1 MKKLSMLLAFCLLSV
16 SLCGCQSQ
24 LTSSSQ
30 GSEVSAVSASSTIQ
44 EGDPVAICLDESLEQ
59 DMEELIRYLEA
70 SGNETE
76 YELLVLP
83 EDTEDREPELTRIRT
98 EIMAGEGPDAFI
110 LSTAIPGAV
119 LDPSTGETMES
130 LFPNVEKS
138 MYSHLFLDLEDMV
151 QQSEIVDLENCNQ
164 AVMDVGVT
172 GDGRFLLP
180 LTYTFSG
187 IMVDRSALEDPDYT
201 FSTLDQL
208 LQSDQETLKGLFSYS
223 TLGMFPN
230 CLGLL
235 ADYQGQNLLVTSE
248 SLQTAIEQGESFA
261 AYQDEQYSGSTA
273 RLGGLAA
280 SWSDWMNL
288 PYEETAYNVYPLSL
302 IHIWKLYICYPQ

>member
-187 IMVDRSALEDPDYT
+187 IMVDRSALGPVAAKRSGDAERAV
-201 FSTLDQL
+201 L
-208 LQSDQETLKGLFSYS
+208 LQYAGHVPQL
-223 TLGMFPN
+223 
-230 CLGLL
+230 
-235 ADYQGQNLLVTSE
+235 
-248 SLQTAIEQGESFA
+248 
-261 AYQDEQYSGSTA
+261 SGPF
-273 RLGGLAA
+273 GGLSGPKPAGDLGVPA
-280 SWSDWMNL
+280 NRHR
-288 PYEETAYNVYPLSL
+288 TGRIFCRLSG
-302 IHIWKLYICYPQ
+302 

>member
-119 LDPSTGETMES
+119 LTPAPAKLWSPC
-130 LFPNVEKS
+130 FPTWRRA
-138 MYSHLFLDLEDMV
+138 
-151 QQSEIVDLENCNQ
+151 C
-164 AVMDVGVT
+164 T
-172 GDGRFLLP
+172 
-180 LTYTFSG
+180 LTCFWTWRTWCSK
-187 IMVDRSALEDPDYT
+187 V
-201 FSTLDQL
+201 
-208 LQSDQETLKGLFSYS
+208 
-223 TLGMFPN
+223 
-230 CLGLL
+230 
-235 ADYQGQNLLVTSE
+235 
-248 SLQTAIEQGESFA
+248 
-261 AYQDEQYSGSTA
+261 
-273 RLGGLAA
+273 RL
-280 SWSDWMNL
+280 W
-288 PYEETAYNVYPLSL
+288 
-302 IHIWKLYICYPQ
+302 IWKTATRR